1 MAKPRIEELGWCP
14 TPIGEISLRRR
25 WDPVARTD
33 VHEIRL
39 DDAFLMSSLF
49 TAAEE
54 EMARLALAELRAGG
68 RTEGF
73 DVVVGGL
80 GLGYTAAAVLDDPG
94 VRSLAVVE
102 VLDAVVDWH
111 ERGLVPDAG
120 ALSTDPRCRLV
131 RADFFAEV
139 ASPGGLLP
147 DEPDRVFDALVVDID
162 HSPRHVLDPSHAEL
176 YTQAGTRRLTDHLR
190 PGGVFALWSDDPP
203 DDAYLEVLGTALD
216 RVRAEVVAFA
226 NPYRDEPSANTVY
239 LGTRPVAPTP
249 PRAADPGR

>member
-39 DDAFLMSSLF
+39 DDEFLMSSLF

-94 VRSLAVVE
+94 VRSLTVIEA
-102 VLDAVVDWH
+102 LDAVVDWH

-120 ALSTDPRCRLV
+120 ALSTDPRCRLFHG
-131 RADFFAEV
+131 DFFAAV
-139 ASPGGLLP
+139 ATPGGLLSG
-147 DEPDRVFDALVVDID
+147 EPDRVFDAVIVDID
-162 HSPRHVLDPSHAEL
+162 HSPRHVLDPSHADF
-176 YTQAGTRRLTDHLR
+176 YTTEGVGRLADHLG
-190 PGGVFALWSDDPP
+190 PAGVFALWSDDPP
-203 DDAYLEVLGTALD
+203 DDAYLEVLGTVLD
-216 RVRAEVVAFA
+216 RVRAEVVAFP

-239 LGTRPVAPTP
+239 LGTRPVGPTP
-249 PRAADPGR
+249 ARAAAPGR